1 VKNDELT
8 VTSVRRLRE
17 FVHVVLPRDDGLV
30 ICPWLHGAEESA
42 TSIPLLW
49 GHEAERIVLRDLR
62 EGLEAALEEDGGDL
76 RLAMTRGRAL
86 ILFDWIIGEDSS
98 GAWAPLISQGSPE
111 QHVLLTLEGQLE
123 QEMVFEIGGAVQ
135 GTGPNGG
142 ASWPGFEAIIAASR
156 QQVLEDELRR
166 H

>member
-62 EGLEAALEEDGGDL
+62 EGLEAAPEEDGGDL

>member
-1 VKNDELT
+1 MKNDELT

>member
-1 VKNDELT
+1 
-8 VTSVRRLRE
+8 
-17 FVHVVLPRDDGLV
+17 
-30 ICPWLHGAEESA
+30 
-42 TSIPLLW
+42 
-49 GHEAERIVLRDLR
+49 
-62 EGLEAALEEDGGDL
+62 
-76 RLAMTRGRAL
+76 MTRGRAL

>member
-1 VKNDELT
+1 MKNDELT
-8 VTSVRRLRE
+8 ANAVRRLRE
-17 FVHVVLPRDDGLV
+17 FVHLVLPRDDGLV

-42 TSIPLLW
+42 TSIPLLRE
-49 GHEAERIVLRDLR
+49 HEAERIVLRDLR